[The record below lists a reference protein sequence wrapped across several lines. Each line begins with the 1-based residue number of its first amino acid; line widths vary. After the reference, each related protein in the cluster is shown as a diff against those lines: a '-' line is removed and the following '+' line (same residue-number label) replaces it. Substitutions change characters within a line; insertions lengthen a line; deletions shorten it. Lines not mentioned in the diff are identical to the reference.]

1 MKTTFKMSVILF
13 LFISTF
19 QIEAAIIYDQPY
31 DGSNIAD
38 AYASQND
45 STIEDGYGDFAKAY
59 DNFTLDSGTSIGKVK
74 WYGEFFLN
82 EEVFSVAPD
91 PAPISKFL
99 IQFWS
104 DNSGRPNAELF
115 SETILGNTDE
125 TFVEKIGNFNLY
137 KYGMDLSLPFKALA
151 GTTYWLSI
159 QPTLD
164 YPPQWG
170 WYQGKG
176 GNGVAYQDF
185 VGENGAIPKDLAF
198 SLASVPEP
206 ITILLLSFGLIGFM
220 IAKHYGPKSYIR

>member
-45 STIEDGYGDFAKAY
+45 SASGGLGDFAKAY
-59 DNFTLDSGTSIGKVK
+59 DNFTLDSATSIGKVK

-99 IQFWS
+99 IQFWL
-104 DNSGRPNAELF
+104 DNSGPNAELF
-115 SETILGNTDE
+115 SETILGNADE

-176 GNGVAYQDF
+176 GDGVAYQDF
-185 VGENGAIPKDLAF
+185 FGENGAIPKDLAF

>member
-1 MKTTFKMSVILF
+1 MKTTFKISVILF

-45 STIEDGYGDFAKAY
+45 SASGGFGDFAKAY
-59 DNFTLDSGTSIGKVK
+59 DNFTLDSATSIGKVK
-74 WYGEFFLN
+74 WYGEFFSG
-82 EEVFSVAPD
+82 E
-91 PAPISKFL
+91 PAPISNFL

-104 DNSGRPNAELF
+104 DNSGPNAELF
-115 SETILGNTDE
+115 SETIVGNAHE
-125 TFVEKIGNFNLY
+125 TLVEKIGNFNLY
-137 KYGMDLSLPFKALA
+137 QYGMDLSLPFQALA

-159 QPTLD
+159 QATLD

-176 GNGVAYQDF
+176 GDGVAYQDF
-185 VGENGAIPKDLAF
+185 FGEIGAIPKDLAF

>member
-1 MKTTFKMSVILF
+1 MKTTFKMAVIVF

-31 DGSNIAD
+31 DGSINAD

-45 STIEDGYGDFAKAY
+45 STIGGFGDFAKAY
-59 DNFTLDSGTSIGKVK
+59 DDFTLDSVTSIVKVK
-74 WYGEFFLN
+74 WYGEFFSG
-82 EEVFSVAPD
+82 E
-91 PAPISKFL
+91 PAPISNFL

-104 DNSGRPNAELF
+104 DKSGPNAELF
-115 SETILGNTDE
+115 SETIVGNAHE
-125 TFVEKIGNFNLY
+125 TLVEKIGNFNLY
-137 KYGMDLSLPFKALA
+137 QYGMDLSLPFQALA

-159 QPTLD
+159 QATLD

-176 GNGVAYQDF
+176 GEGVAYQDYSF
-185 VGENGAIPKDLAF
+185 GENGVIPKDLAF

-206 ITILLLSFGLIGFM
+206 ITILLLSFGLIGLM
-220 IAKHYGPKSYIR
+220 LTKQYRQKLYIR

>member
-1 MKTTFKMSVILF
+1 MSVILF

-45 STIEDGYGDFAKAY
+45 SASGGFGDFAKAY
-59 DNFTLDSGTSIGKVK
+59 DNFTLDSATSIGKVK
-74 WYGEFFLN
+74 WYGEFFSG
-82 EEVFSVAPD
+82 E
-91 PAPISKFL
+91 PAPISNFL

-104 DNSGRPNAELF
+104 DNSGPNAELF
-115 SETILGNTDE
+115 SETIVGNAHE
-125 TFVEKIGNFNLY
+125 TLVEKIGNFNLY
-137 KYGMDLSLPFKALA
+137 QYGMDLSVPFQALA

-159 QPTLD
+159 QATLD

-176 GNGVAYQDF
+176 GNGVAYQDYLF
-185 VGENGAIPKDLAF
+185 GNTGSIPTDLAF
-198 SLASVPEP
+198 RLESVPEP

>member
-45 STIEDGYGDFAKAY
+45 STIGGFGDFAKAY
-59 DNFTLDSGTSIGKVK
+59 DDFTLDSATAIGKVK
-74 WYGEFFLN
+74 WYGEFFRG
-82 EEVFSVAPD
+82 EPT
-91 PAPISKFL
+91 PISNFL

-104 DNSGRPNAELF
+104 DNSGPNAELF
-115 SETILGNTDE
+115 SETILGNADE

-164 YPPQWG
+164 
-170 WYQGKG
+170 
-176 GNGVAYQDF
+176 
-185 VGENGAIPKDLAF
+185 
-198 SLASVPEP
+198 
-206 ITILLLSFGLIGFM
+206 
-220 IAKHYGPKSYIR
+220 

>member
-1 MKTTFKMSVILF
+1 MKTTFKISVILF

-45 STIEDGYGDFAKAY
+45 SASGGFGDFAKAY
-59 DNFTLDSGTSIGKVK
+59 DNFTLDSATSIGKVK
-74 WYGEFFLN
+74 WYGEFFSG
-82 EEVFSVAPD
+82 E
-91 PAPISKFL
+91 PAPISNFL

-104 DNSGRPNAELF
+104 DNSGPNAELF
-115 SETILGNTDE
+115 SETIVGNAHE
-125 TFVEKIGNFNLY
+125 TFVEKIGDFNLY
-137 KYGMDLSLPFKALA
+137 QYGMDLSLPFQALA

-159 QPTLD
+159 QATLD

-176 GNGVAYQDF
+176 GDGVAYQDF
-185 VGENGAIPKDLAF
+185 FGEIGAIPKDLAF

>member
-1 MKTTFKMSVILF
+1 MSVILF

-19 QIEAAIIYDQPY
+19 QIEAAIIYAQPY
-31 DGSNIAD
+31 EGSNIAD

-45 STIEDGYGDFAKAY
+45 SASGGFGDFAKAY
-59 DNFTLDSGTSIGKVK
+59 DNFTLDSATSIGKVK
-74 WYGEFFLN
+74 WYGEFFSG
-82 EEVFSVAPD
+82 E
-91 PAPISKFL
+91 PAPISNFL

-104 DNSGRPNAELF
+104 DNSGPNAQLF
-115 SETILGNTDE
+115 SETIVGNAHE

-137 KYGMDLSLPFKALA
+137 QYGMDLSLPFQALA

-159 QPTLD
+159 QATLD

-176 GNGVAYQDF
+176 GNGVAYQDYLF
-185 VGENGAIPKDLAF
+185 GNTGSIPTDLAF
-198 SLASVPEP
+198 RLESVPEP

-220 IAKHYGPKSYIR
+220 IAKHYRPKSYIR